1 MFPARKTFH
10 FKNLKSITNLEYS
23 DFLFFD
29 DEYKNIDIC
38 TNLGKYEHGIC
49 RHVYIYIAFYCVFI
63 GVASCLV
70 DCNKG
75 LDGITLVKG
84 LRSYVA
90 KDAILFKLPSYII
103 AEKRFYLKLNN
114 KAIYMP

>member
-1 MFPARKTFH
+1 M
-10 FKNLKSITNLEYS
+10 
-23 DFLFFD
+23 
-29 DEYKNIDIC
+29 
-38 TNLGKYEHGIC
+38 
-49 RHVYIYIAFYCVFI
+49 
-63 GVASCLV
+63 

-114 KAIYMP
+114 IYLYVLKLLMNRNKLNLANFNLLADKVDDE